1 MAGAIEKKTISASK
15 KVEVEVDVEAEVEV
29 VLGKVFLGIV
39 FTVPCRIPFKWGVLL
54 IHSFNASM
62 SL

>member
-29 VLGKVFLGIV
+29 VLGNLVYWESIFRYCISSTLSY
-39 FTVPCRIPFKWGVLL
+39 
-54 IHSFNASM
+54 SFQMGSFAYP
-62 SL
+62 LF